1 MKNDAIAATSLLST
15 FFRLDCDCFAGK
27 REDMEQQTI
36 QRADSQPQDE
46 CMDEKDKER
55 QRDLELIQLLLDDS
69 PDQQRNVM
77 ENDEVY

>member
-1 MKNDAIAATSLLST
+1 
-15 FFRLDCDCFAGK
+15 
-27 REDMEQQTI
+27 MEQQTI
-36 QRADSQPQDE
+36 QRADSQPQGE